1 MDREIGEDHEMA
13 EIRDRG
19 QERSIPELV
28 REITAQ
34 SAALTRKELE
44 LAEAELTIKG
54 KRAGLGAGMFGGA
67 GLLGLFGLG
76 ALTVA
81 AILALALVL
90 PGWAS
95 ALIVA
100 GVYLGL
106 AGITALVGGVELRRA
121 TPLAPAQAA
130 DSVKDDVE
138 WIKAHAQRGRQ

>member
-1 MDREIGEDHEMA
+1 MA
-13 EIRDRG
+13 EIRDRD
-19 QERSIPELV
+19 QERTVPDLIK
-28 REITAQ
+28 EITAQ
-34 SAALTRKELE
+34 SAALARKELE

-81 AILALALVL
+81 AILALAIVL

-100 GVYLGL
+100 GIYLGL
-106 AGITALVGGVELRRA
+106 AGITALIGGVELRRA

-130 DSVKDDVE
+130 ESVRDDVE
-138 WIKAHAQRGRQ
+138 WIKAHTERGRQ